1 MNKIMDK
8 NMISLR
14 SAKNSDL
21 LTTIEAWF
29 NKDYIK
35 NCMGNQKNGCLK

>member
-35 NCMGNQKNGCLK
+35 KWYREPEE